1 MVEAKTMAT
10 EQELGFPTGTSDER
24 ELFLR
29 WLGYLRGAVTRKIEG
44 LSDEDARLRPNGK
57 LISLLGIVNHLTH
70 VEWRWIEGGMLGRAV
85 SRSEEEFSPGPE
97 LTVAAA
103 LAAYRARATATDAA
117 VRSFPSLTTP
127 CTRGND
133 TDLRWVLLHLI
144 NETARH
150 AGHADATRE
159 LLDGVTGE

>member
-1 MVEAKTMAT
+1 MAT

-29 WLGYLRGAVTRKIEG
+29 WLGYLRGAITRKIEG
-44 LSDEDARLRPNGK
+44 LSDEDARRRPDGK

-103 LAAYRARATATDAA
+103 LVAYRARSAATDAV
-117 VRSFPSLTTP
+117 VRSFPSLTAP